1 MTAARD
7 WNSVRE
13 FLADKERLLV
23 TTHVNPDGDAIGSQM
38 AMAHYLRQLKKEVY
52 LLSSDPTPKFFHF
65 LDPKAEVTLYK
76 PDDHLSLIQS
86 LDGGVVVDISDWK
99 RLRGV
104 GEAIR
109 TFSLP
114 IACIDH
120 HIPTDEIG
128 IVQISDQ
135 GASSTGEMLYDF
147 FIDSKA
153 NMTAEIIEALYTC
166 ILTDTG
172 SFRFSNTTALT
183 HRIAADLFDRGVDF
197 RKIYEHVY
205 ENYSKSRSL
214 LMGYV
219 LAEMQFECDDRLAWF
234 VLSQELLKRTNAN
247 LWEAE
252 GFSELPR
259 SIEGV
264 EISLVFTEAEDGK
277 TKVSFRS
284 KGRIAIN
291 GLANKFGGGG
301 HKFASGATLMLPLT
315 KAIPAVVEE
324 AKKLF
329 APRSNE

>member
-7 WNSVRE
+7 WDSVRE
-13 FLADKERLLV
+13 FLADKKRLLV

-38 AMAHYLRQLKKEVY
+38 AMAHYLRQLKKEVF

-65 LDPKAEVTLYK
+65 LDPKGEITPYSPEA
-76 PDDHLSLIQS
+76 HLSLLQS
-86 LDGGVVVDISDWK
+86 LDGGIVLDISDWK

-104 GEAIR
+104 GEAIVQ
-109 TFSLP
+109 FSLP
-114 IACIDH
+114 VVCIDH

-128 IVQISDQ
+128 MVQISDQ
-135 GASSTGEMLYDF
+135 SASSTGEMLYDF
-147 FIDSKA
+147 FQDSKA
-153 NMTAEIIEALYTC
+153 EMTVEIIEALYTC

-183 HRIAADLFDRGVDF
+183 HRIAADLLERGVDF
-197 RKIYEHVY
+197 RRVYEHVY
-205 ENYSKSRSL
+205 ESHSKSRSL
-214 LMGYV
+214 LMGHV

-234 VLSQELLKRTNAN
+234 VLNQNLLQKTNAQM
-247 LWEAE
+247 WETE

-264 EISLVFTEAEDGK
+264 EVSLMFTEGEDGK

-284 KGRIAIN
+284 KGRIAVN
-291 GLANKFGGGG
+291 ELANKFGGGG
-301 HKFASGATLMLPLT
+301 HKFASGATVMLPLAA
-315 KAIPAVVEE
+315 AISAVVEE

-329 APRSNE
+329 APPGNE